1 MQTSLFGPNA
11 PYNHSGVQTDPKYT
25 SGKIPIRKSKQ
36 NQTEKLKDMYKEDW
50 KKSSVYKKAMR
61 NEAIKS
67 NISFERLEISE
78 DDEESGKEGEDTVGM
93 VAERE

>member
-1 MQTSLFGPNA
+1 
-11 PYNHSGVQTDPKYT
+11 
-25 SGKIPIRKSKQ
+25 
-36 NQTEKLKDMYKEDW
+36 MYKEDW

-61 NEAIKS
+61 NEAIKR